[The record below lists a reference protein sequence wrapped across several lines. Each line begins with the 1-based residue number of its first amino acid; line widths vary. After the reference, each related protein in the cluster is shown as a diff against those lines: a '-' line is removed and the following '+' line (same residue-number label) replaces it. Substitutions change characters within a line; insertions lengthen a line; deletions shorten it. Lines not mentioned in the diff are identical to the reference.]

1 MEQYLESIIITGKT
15 SQLPTPSSVIDQ
27 QCELFKSRRVTGI
40 LLCGQGHFM
49 AVLEGQP
56 LVLQSVMK
64 QNIKNVDTLQIIH
77 QTKIPQRGYR
87 YWNIHIAEG
96 LQASTQNEADI
107 NKILAKNYPI
117 DKEQSSYQL
126 IKNIVAYYYCEY
138 IVSSFNCNDYR
149 LANIA

>member
-1 MEQYLESIIITGKT
+1 MEQYLESIVITGKI
-15 SQLPTPSSVIDQ
+15 SQLPAPSKVIDQ

-56 LVLQSVMK
+56 LVLQSVIK
-64 QNIKNVDTLQIIH
+64 QNIKNADELQIVH
-77 QTKIPQRGYR
+77 QTKISERGYR
-87 YWNIHIAEG
+87 YWNIHVAEK
-96 LQASTQNEADI
+96 LNTKEDEVAI
-107 NKILAKNYPI
+107 NKALNKNYNI
-117 DKEQSSYQL
+117 DKAQSNYQI

-138 IVSSFNCNDYR
+138 IGVGFNCTDYR